1 MSLKSRLQ
9 KSRETK
15 TFSFTDTDCDLLA
28 YFEAHA
34 ELDAVTVYAHD
45 RIFGEKNGVQQK
57 ISLSF
62 PTKENYL
69 AEIRKITSLHDVL
82 LNETNPHVVINT
94 QTGAQINI
102 CVSPMVTS
110 EPFVSLS
117 RRCGQRNI
125 LQNKLI
131 SSEIAVYL
139 SECLDK
145 NANIFI
151 AGNASVDK
159 IAVMKTIAGL
169 QGENKKLIICEN
181 GASMKLNKPCVATFS
196 KDLLKDFIGFNYDNI
211 FCPETNVDDLVNIFR
226 LIISGCYGFVVSLS
240 VKSGAEILSAVRNMI
255 LLSNINL
262 FEENADF
269 LATSSMDVVVSV
281 DLTENNEVRITKVS
295 EMSKN
300 MKNEIVLKDIFV
312 WNKLENLHISTGN
325 QSKFYNFENSKKF
338 NPEFLEEGYMHDYA
352 EDILK
357 EDDDIFEITPVSTNN
372 FEISLAQN
380 EITIENTDE
389 NEQSDIEV
397 SVPPEP
403 AEEPIEDVQ
412 EPTVEE
418 PVPEKKSKLQKL
430 KEKLKRDKEL
440 ANKSETAEVL
450 SDVRTDTETPE
461 TVEVPEVPETPSV
474 EDDVLAELAQDA
486 EDFQQL
492 NKFETPKEFDLSQN
506 EDDGLKQTQE
516 PTEEDVTVDNEVET
530 AEIVD
535 ENDNDTSNEGL
546 FASESDDFSD
556 EPVYSQPKIRNILE
570 DYDDEDEQEPS
581 SEVIDAQFVEEEQP
595 PADGHADLN
604 AELTQEE
611 IKEEEDILSKYENAE
626 EEPKAPIDP
635 ELFAEIKNVDVDDY
649 SDADLTDI
657 PDSDI

>member
-9 KSRETK
+9 KSREAK
-15 TFSFTDTDCDLLA
+15 TFSFTDTNCDLLA

-62 PTKENYL
+62 PTKESYL
-69 AEIRKITSLHDVL
+69 AEIRKITSLHDVV

-159 IAVMKTIAGL
+159 ISVMKTIAGL

-226 LIISGCYGFVVSLS
+226 LIISGCHSFVVSLS

-269 LATSSMDVVVSV
+269 LAASSMDVVLSV

-338 NPEFLEEGYMHDYA
+338 NPKFLEEGYRHDYA

-372 FEISLAQN
+372 FENSLAKN
-380 EITIENTDE
+380 EITIENTDG
-389 NEQSDIEV
+389 NEQSNIES

-403 AEEPIEDVQ
+403 AEEQIEEVQ
-412 EPTVEE
+412 EPTVEV

-440 ANKSETAEVL
+440 ANKSETAEVQ
-450 SDVRTDTETPE
+450 SDVRTDTETSE
-461 TVEVPEVPETPSV
+461 TVEAPEVPETPSV
-474 EDDVLAELAQDA
+474 EDDVLAGLAQDA

-492 NKFETPKEFDLSQN
+492 NKFETPKEFDLLQN
-506 EDDGLKQTQE
+506 KDGDLEQAQ
-516 PTEEDVTVDNEVET
+516 PTEEDVTVDDEVGT
-530 AEIVD
+530 AEIFD

>member
-1 MSLKSRLQ
+1 M
-9 KSRETK
+9 
-15 TFSFTDTDCDLLA
+15 
-28 YFEAHA
+28 
-34 ELDAVTVYAHD
+34 DAVTVYAHD

-57 ISLSF
+57 ITLSF

-82 LNETNPHVVINT
+82 LNEANPHVVINT

-117 RRCGQRNI
+117 RRRGQRNI

-139 SECLDK
+139 SECLDQ

-159 IAVMKTIAGL
+159 ISVMKTLVGL
-169 QGENKKLIICEN
+169 QGENKKLFICEN

-226 LIISGCYGFVVSLS
+226 LIISGCHGFVVSLS

-312 WNKLENLHISTGN
+312 WNKLENSHVSTGN

-338 NPEFLEEGYMHDYA
+338 NPEFLEDGYKHDYA

-372 FEISLAQN
+372 FENSLAQN

-389 NEQSDIEV
+389 NAQSDIEP
-397 SVPPEP
+397 SALPEP
-403 AEEPIEDVQ
+403 AEEPIEEVQ

-440 ANKSETAEVL
+440 VNKSETAEVR
-450 SDVRTDTETPE
+450 SDVRTDTEPSE
-461 TVEVPEVPETPSV
+461 MVEVPEVPETPSV
-474 EDDVLAELAQDA
+474 EDDVLAELVQDA
-486 EDFQQL
+486 EDFQHL

-506 EDDGLKQTQE
+506 EDDGLKQTQ
-516 PTEEDVTVDNEVET
+516 PTEEDVTVDGEFET
-530 AEIVD
+530 AEIVA

-570 DYDDEDEQEPS
+570 DYDDEDEQESS

-595 PADGHADLN
+595 LADGHADLN
-604 AELTQEE
+604 TELTQEE

>member
-9 KSRETK
+9 KSREAK

-117 RRCGQRNI
+117 RRRGQRNI

-139 SECLDK
+139 SECLDQ

-159 IAVMKTIAGL
+159 ISFMKTLVGL

-226 LIISGCYGFVVSLS
+226 LIISGCHGFVVSLS

-281 DLTENNEVRITKVS
+281 DLTENKEVRITKVS

-312 WNKLENLHISTGN
+312 WNKPENSHVSTGN
-325 QSKFYNFENSKKF
+325 QSKFYNFENSQKF
-338 NPEFLEEGYMHDYA
+338 NPEFLEEGYKHDYA

-372 FEISLAQN
+372 FENSLAQN
-380 EITIENTDE
+380 EITIENTDG
-389 NEQSDIEV
+389 NEQSDIEP
-397 SVPPEP
+397 SALPEP
-403 AEEPIEDVQ
+403 AEEPIEEVQ

-440 ANKSETAEVL
+440 ANKSETAEVR
-450 SDVRTDTETPE
+450 SDVRTDTEPSE
-461 TVEVPEVPETPSV
+461 TVEVPEVSETPSV
-474 EDDVLAELAQDA
+474 EDVVLAELVQDA
-486 EDFQQL
+486 EDFQHL

-506 EDDGLKQTQE
+506 EDDGLKQTQ
-516 PTEEDVTVDNEVET
+516 PTEEDVTVDGEFET

-570 DYDDEDEQEPS
+570 DYDDEEEQEPS

-595 PADGHADLN
+595 LADGHADLN
-604 AELTQEE
+604 TELTQEE

-657 PDSDI
+657 LDSDI

>member
-9 KSRETK
+9 KSREAK

-82 LNETNPHVVINT
+82 LNEANPHVVINT

-117 RRCGQRNI
+117 RRRGQRNI

-139 SECLDK
+139 SECLDQ

-159 IAVMKTIAGL
+159 ISVMKTLVGL

-226 LIISGCYGFVVSLS
+226 LIISGCHGFVVSLS

-312 WNKLENLHISTGN
+312 WNKLENSHVSTGN

-338 NPEFLEEGYMHDYA
+338 NPEFLEDGYKHDYA

-372 FEISLAQN
+372 FENSLAQN

-389 NEQSDIEV
+389 NAQSDIEP
-397 SVPPEP
+397 SALPEP
-403 AEEPIEDVQ
+403 AEEPIEEVQ

-440 ANKSETAEVL
+440 VNKSETAEVR
-450 SDVRTDTETPE
+450 SDVRTDTEPSE
-461 TVEVPEVPETPSV
+461 MVEVPEVPETPSV
-474 EDDVLAELAQDA
+474 EDDVLAELVQDA
-486 EDFQQL
+486 EDFQHL

-506 EDDGLKQTQE
+506 EDDGLKQTQ
-516 PTEEDVTVDNEVET
+516 PTEEDVTVDGEFET

-570 DYDDEDEQEPS
+570 DYDDEDEQESS

-595 PADGHADLN
+595 LADGHADLN
-604 AELTQEE
+604 TELTQEE

-626 EEPKAPIDP
+626 EELKAPIDP

>member
-9 KSRETK
+9 KSREAK

-69 AEIRKITSLHDVL
+69 AEIRKITSLHDVV

-159 IAVMKTIAGL
+159 ISVMKTIAGL

-226 LIISGCYGFVVSLS
+226 LIISGCHSFVVSLS

-269 LATSSMDVVVSV
+269 LATSSMDVVLSV

-338 NPEFLEEGYMHDYA
+338 NPKFLEEGYRHDYA

-372 FEISLAQN
+372 FENSLAKN
-380 EITIENTDE
+380 EITIKNTDG
-389 NEQSDIEV
+389 NKQLNIES

-403 AEEPIEDVQ
+403 AEEPIEKVQ
-412 EPTVEE
+412 EPTVEV

-440 ANKSETAEVL
+440 ANKSETAEVQ
-450 SDVRTDTETPE
+450 SDVRTDTETSE
-461 TVEVPEVPETPSV
+461 TVEAPEVPETPSV

-492 NKFETPKEFDLSQN
+492 NKFETPKEFDLLQN
-506 EDDGLKQTQE
+506 KDGDLEQAQ
-516 PTEEDVTVDNEVET
+516 PTEEDVTVDDEVGT
-530 AEIVD
+530 AEIFD

-604 AELTQEE
+604 ADLTQEE

-657 PDSDI
+657 PDADI

>member
-9 KSRETK
+9 KSREAK

-145 NANIFI
+145 KVNIFI

-159 IAVMKTIAGL
+159 ISVMKTIAGL

-181 GASMKLNKPCVATFS
+181 GASMKLNKPCVVTFS

-338 NPEFLEEGYMHDYA
+338 NPEFLEEGYRHDYA

-389 NEQSDIEV
+389 NEQSDIES
-397 SVPPEP
+397 SVPSEP
-403 AEEPIEDVQ
+403 AEEPIEEVQ

-430 KEKLKRDKEL
+430 KEKLKRDKEV
-440 ANKSETAEVL
+440 ANKSETAEVQ
-450 SDVRTDTETPE
+450 SDVRTDTETSE

-492 NKFETPKEFDLSQN
+492 NKFETLKEFDLSQN
-506 EDDGLKQTQE
+506 EDDGLKQTKE

-535 ENDNDTSNEGL
+535 ENDNDASNEGL

-595 PADGHADLN
+595 PADGHA
-604 AELTQEE
+604 ELTQEE
-611 IKEEEDILSKYENAE
+611 IKEEEDILSKYENTE

>member
-9 KSRETK
+9 KSREAK
-15 TFSFTDTDCDLLA
+15 TFSFTDTNCDLLA

-110 EPFVSLS
+110 EPFVFLS

-159 IAVMKTIAGL
+159 ISVMKTIAGL

-226 LIISGCYGFVVSLS
+226 LIISGCHGFVVSLS

-338 NPEFLEEGYMHDYA
+338 NPKFLEEGYRHDYA

-372 FEISLAQN
+372 FENSLAKN
-380 EITIENTDE
+380 EITIENTDG
-389 NEQSDIEV
+389 NKQLNIES

-403 AEEPIEDVQ
+403 AEEQIEKVQ
-412 EPTVEE
+412 EPMVEV

-440 ANKSETAEVL
+440 ANKSETAEVQ
-450 SDVRTDTETPE
+450 SDVRTDTETSE
-461 TVEVPEVPETPSV
+461 TVDVPEVPETPSV

-492 NKFETPKEFDLSQN
+492 NKFETPKEFDLLQN
-506 EDDGLKQTQE
+506 KDGDLEQAQ
-516 PTEEDVTVDNEVET
+516 PTEEDVPVDNEVGT
-530 AEIVD
+530 AEIFD

-595 PADGHADLN
+595 LADGHADLN

>member
-9 KSRETK
+9 KSKEAK
-15 TFSFTDTDCDLLA
+15 TFSFTDTNCDLLA

-159 IAVMKTIAGL
+159 ISVMKTIAGL

-226 LIISGCYGFVVSLS
+226 LIISGCHSFVVSLS

-269 LATSSMDVVVSV
+269 LVTSSMDVVLSV

-338 NPEFLEEGYMHDYA
+338 NPKFLEEGYRHDYA

-372 FEISLAQN
+372 FENSLAKN
-380 EITIENTDE
+380 EITIKNTDG
-389 NEQSDIEV
+389 NKQLNIES

-412 EPTVEE
+412 EPTVEVH
-418 PVPEKKSKLQKL
+418 VPEKKSKLQKL

-440 ANKSETAEVL
+440 ANKSETAEVQ
-450 SDVRTDTETPE
+450 SDVRTDTETSE
-461 TVEVPEVPETPSV
+461 TVEAPEVPETPSV

-492 NKFETPKEFDLSQN
+492 NKFETPKEFDLLQN
-506 EDDGLKQTQE
+506 KDGDLEQAQ
-516 PTEEDVTVDNEVET
+516 PTEEDVTVDDEVGT
-530 AEIVD
+530 AEIFD

-595 PADGHADLN
+595 LADGHADLN

>member
-1 MSLKSRLQ
+1 M
-9 KSRETK
+9 
-15 TFSFTDTDCDLLA
+15 
-28 YFEAHA
+28 
-34 ELDAVTVYAHD
+34 
-45 RIFGEKNGVQQK
+45 
-57 ISLSF
+57 
-62 PTKENYL
+62 
-69 AEIRKITSLHDVL
+69 
-82 LNETNPHVVINT
+82 
-94 QTGAQINI
+94 
-102 CVSPMVTS
+102 
-110 EPFVSLS
+110 
-117 RRCGQRNI
+117 
-125 LQNKLI
+125 
-131 SSEIAVYL
+131 
-139 SECLDK
+139 
-145 NANIFI
+145 
-151 AGNASVDK
+151 
-159 IAVMKTIAGL
+159 
-169 QGENKKLIICEN
+169 
-181 GASMKLNKPCVATFS
+181 
-196 KDLLKDFIGFNYDNI
+196 
-211 FCPETNVDDLVNIFR
+211 NIFR

-389 NEQSDIEV
+389 NEQSDIES

-403 AEEPIEDVQ
+403 AEEPIEEVQ

-440 ANKSETAEVL
+440 ANKSETAEVQ

>member
-9 KSRETK
+9 KSREAK
-15 TFSFTDTDCDLLA
+15 TFSFTDTDCDLLS

-211 FCPETNVDDLVNIFR
+211 
-226 LIISGCYGFVVSLS
+226 
-240 VKSGAEILSAVRNMI
+240 
-255 LLSNINL
+255 
-262 FEENADF
+262 
-269 LATSSMDVVVSV
+269 
-281 DLTENNEVRITKVS
+281 
-295 EMSKN
+295 
-300 MKNEIVLKDIFV
+300 
-312 WNKLENLHISTGN
+312 
-325 QSKFYNFENSKKF
+325 
-338 NPEFLEEGYMHDYA
+338 
-352 EDILK
+352 
-357 EDDDIFEITPVSTNN
+357 
-372 FEISLAQN
+372 
-380 EITIENTDE
+380 
-389 NEQSDIEV
+389 
-397 SVPPEP
+397 
-403 AEEPIEDVQ
+403 
-412 EPTVEE
+412 
-418 PVPEKKSKLQKL
+418 
-430 KEKLKRDKEL
+430 
-440 ANKSETAEVL
+440 
-450 SDVRTDTETPE
+450 
-461 TVEVPEVPETPSV
+461 
-474 EDDVLAELAQDA
+474 
-486 EDFQQL
+486 
-492 NKFETPKEFDLSQN
+492 
-506 EDDGLKQTQE
+506 
-516 PTEEDVTVDNEVET
+516 
-530 AEIVD
+530 
-535 ENDNDTSNEGL
+535 
-546 FASESDDFSD
+546 
-556 EPVYSQPKIRNILE
+556 
-570 DYDDEDEQEPS
+570 
-581 SEVIDAQFVEEEQP
+581 
-595 PADGHADLN
+595 
-604 AELTQEE
+604 
-611 IKEEEDILSKYENAE
+611 
-626 EEPKAPIDP
+626 
-635 ELFAEIKNVDVDDY
+635 
-649 SDADLTDI
+649 
-657 PDSDI
+657 

>member
-1 MSLKSRLQ
+1 M
-9 KSRETK
+9 
-15 TFSFTDTDCDLLA
+15 
-28 YFEAHA
+28 
-34 ELDAVTVYAHD
+34 DAVTVYAHD

-82 LNETNPHVVINT
+82 LNEANPHVVINT

-117 RRCGQRNI
+117 RRRGQRNI

-139 SECLDK
+139 SECLDQ

-159 IAVMKTIAGL
+159 ISVMKTLVGL

-226 LIISGCYGFVVSLS
+226 LIISGCHGFVVSLS

-312 WNKLENLHISTGN
+312 WNKLENSHVSTGN

-338 NPEFLEEGYMHDYA
+338 NPEFLEDGYKHDYA

-372 FEISLAQN
+372 FENSLAQN

-389 NEQSDIEV
+389 NAQSDIEP
-397 SVPPEP
+397 SALPEP
-403 AEEPIEDVQ
+403 AEEPIEEVQ

-440 ANKSETAEVL
+440 VNKSETAEVR
-450 SDVRTDTETPE
+450 SDVRTDTEPSE
-461 TVEVPEVPETPSV
+461 MVEVPEVPETPSV
-474 EDDVLAELAQDA
+474 EDDVLAELVQDA
-486 EDFQQL
+486 EDFQHL

-506 EDDGLKQTQE
+506 EDDGLKQTQ
-516 PTEEDVTVDNEVET
+516 PTEEDVTVDGEFET
-530 AEIVD
+530 AEIVA

-570 DYDDEDEQEPS
+570 DYDDEDEQESS

-595 PADGHADLN
+595 LADGHADLN
-604 AELTQEE
+604 TELTQEE

>member
-9 KSRETK
+9 KSREAK
-15 TFSFTDTDCDLLA
+15 TFSFTDTNCDLLA

-159 IAVMKTIAGL
+159 ISVMKTIAGL

-226 LIISGCYGFVVSLS
+226 LIISGCHSFVVSLS

-269 LATSSMDVVVSV
+269 LVTSSMDVVLSV

-338 NPEFLEEGYMHDYA
+338 NPKFLEEGYRHDYA

-372 FEISLAQN
+372 FENSLAKN
-380 EITIENTDE
+380 EITIKNTDG
-389 NEQSDIEV
+389 NKQLNIES

-412 EPTVEE
+412 EPTVEVH
-418 PVPEKKSKLQKL
+418 VPEKKSKLQKL

-440 ANKSETAEVL
+440 ANKSETAEVQ
-450 SDVRTDTETPE
+450 SDVRTDTETSE
-461 TVEVPEVPETPSV
+461 TVEAPEVPETPSV

-492 NKFETPKEFDLSQN
+492 NKFETPKEFDLLQN
-506 EDDGLKQTQE
+506 KDGDLEQAQ
-516 PTEEDVTVDNEVET
+516 PTEEDVTVDDEVGT
-530 AEIVD
+530 AEIFD

-595 PADGHADLN
+595 LADGHADLN